1 LLILGENSFF
11 NYGYNHYCQFLFIFV
26 KHTEKI
32 TKLMKLDST
41 DKELLK
47 LLQQDAHLTIK
58 QLSSM
63 LNLSPTPIY
72 ERIKRMEKDGII
84 KKYVAVID
92 REKIDRELM
101 VFCNI
106 RLKEHAQEMG
116 KTFVDKVLSMTEV
129 VECYNISGEYDFLL
143 KVTVKDMKSYQAF
156 LMNKLAALDNIGST
170 HSNFVMS
177 EIKVDTV
184 LEFGD

>member
-1 LLILGENSFF
+1 
-11 NYGYNHYCQFLFIFV
+11 
-26 KHTEKI
+26 
-32 TKLMKLDST
+32 MKLDSV
-41 DKELLK
+41 DKEILR
-47 LLQQDAHLTIK
+47 LLQTDAHLTTK
-58 QLSSM
+58 ELSSR

-72 ERIKRMEKDGII
+72 ERVKRLEKDGII

-92 REKIDRELM
+92 RDKVEKELM

-116 KTFVDKVLSMTEV
+116 RKFVDRVMDMNEV
-129 VECYNISGEYDFLL
+129 IECYNISGEYDFLL
-143 KVTVKDMKSYQAF
+143 KVLVKDMKAYQSF

-177 EIKVDTV
+177 EIKVNTV
-184 LEFGD
+184 IEFE